1 MAAECS
7 EQAVSCGCLRKRNL
21 PSVHSIA
28 GSTAD
33 EVWRSAAA
41 LVVESAL
48 PVQSSRAGDTLE
60 LLHVGMHIEEPSQ
73 RWVVSRTPPLNPA
86 FALVEVF
93 WIVAG
98 RKDAVFP
105 TYWNPAL
112 SRYCGK
118 SADFHGAY
126 GYRLRKHFGVDQLD
140 RVYRALSETPDSRQ
154 CVLQIWDPVADLPN
168 TDGTPAAADI
178 PCNVVILPKIRHGKL
193 EWMQVVRSNDIF
205 LGTPYNFV
213 QFTSIQEMLSGWL
226 GVLPGGYHQLSDSL
240 HVYTRDV
247 EAVRSSLYPVDA
259 SPNTDSF
266 ALDRP
271 TWENVVPQVVD
282 RLERLTG
289 RDLSPAQFEVC
300 AFRNDLPRA
309 YENAILVAAA
319 DAARRRHWHDLA
331 ATCIGRCTNSLLV
344 QLWSRWH
351 IRCVEREN
359 QSTRSV

>member
-1 MAAECS
+1 
-7 EQAVSCGCLRKRNL
+7 
-21 PSVHSIA
+21 VH
-28 GSTAD
+28 
-33 EVWRSAAA
+33 V
-41 LVVESAL
+41 
-48 PVQSSRAGDTLE
+48 
-60 LLHVGMHIEEPSQ
+60 EEPSE

-140 RVYRALSETPDSRQ
+140 RVYQALCKSPDSRQ
-154 CVLQIWDPVADLPN
+154 CVLQLWDPVADLPN
-168 TDGTPAAADI
+168 ADGSPAAADI
-178 PCNVVILPKIRHGKL
+178 PCNVVIFPKIRGGKL
-193 EWMQVVRSNDIF
+193 EWMQIVRSNDIF
-205 LGTPYNFV
+205 LGMPYNFV

-240 HVYTRDV
+240 HVYTCDV
-247 EAVRSSLYPVDA
+247 EAVRSSLTPVDA
-259 SPNTDSF
+259 PPNTDSF
-266 ALDRP
+266 ALDRLS
-271 TWENVVPQVVD
+271 WDNVLPQVVD

-289 RDLSPAQFEVC
+289 NSLSHSEFEVC
-300 AFRNDLPRA
+300 AFPNDLPRA
-309 YENAILVAAA
+309 YENAILIAAA

-331 ATCIGRCTNSLLV
+331 AECIDRCSNALLV
-344 QLWSRWH
+344 QLWSRWR
-351 IRCVEREN
+351 IRCAEKGKESSLPV
-359 QSTRSV
+359 